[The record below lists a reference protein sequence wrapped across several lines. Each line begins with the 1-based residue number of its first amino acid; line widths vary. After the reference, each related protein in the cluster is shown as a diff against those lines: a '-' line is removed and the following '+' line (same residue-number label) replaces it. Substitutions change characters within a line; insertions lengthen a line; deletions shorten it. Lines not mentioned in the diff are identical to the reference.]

1 MIMPLPPIPLKATA
15 IQDFVAREYDRLEEQ
30 LVCGAISAAKYA
42 LLIENLD
49 EWAQQQYNKAR

>member
-1 MIMPLPPIPLKATA
+1 
-15 IQDFVAREYDRLEEQ
+15 VAREYDRLEEQ

-49 EWAQQQYNKAR
+49 EWSQQQYNKAR